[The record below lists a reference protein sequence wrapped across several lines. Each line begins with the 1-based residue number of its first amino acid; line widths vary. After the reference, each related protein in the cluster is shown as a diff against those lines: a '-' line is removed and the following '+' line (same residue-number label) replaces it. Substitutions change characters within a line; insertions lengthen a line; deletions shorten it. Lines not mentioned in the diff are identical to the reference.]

1 MHKRNREAIIRF
13 HKPNKEKNPQ
23 DFSRMK
29 LMLYLPWRNEA
40 SDLLGGYPDYYSHF
54 QSCEDILLR
63 NEKKYTADIDD
74 LMEYLQRLNESGPP
88 QHMWSTIAPTSEES
102 RLQEEE
108 EGYEQL
114 TNLEEEDIQGSSTL
128 STQPTGSFVAQLH
141 ARYEAEA
148 NKQELP
154 AEEYRAMMRLLNEK
168 QFKFHRRWC
177 KQAVIAIFVWGIEK
191 HA

>member
-1 MHKRNREAIIRF
+1 MSLVLHNICGQ
-13 HKPNKEKNPQ
+13 P
-23 DFSRMK
+23 
-29 LMLYLPWRNEA
+29 Y
-40 SDLLGGYPDYYSHF
+40 
-54 QSCEDILLR
+54 
-63 NEKKYTADIDD
+63 
-74 LMEYLQRLNESGPP
+74 
-88 QHMWSTIAPTSEES
+88 IAPRSEES

-154 AEEYRAMMRLLNEK
+154 TEEYRAMMRLLNEK
-168 QFKFHRRWC
+168 Q
-177 KQAVIAIFVWGIEK
+177 IP
-191 HA
+191 